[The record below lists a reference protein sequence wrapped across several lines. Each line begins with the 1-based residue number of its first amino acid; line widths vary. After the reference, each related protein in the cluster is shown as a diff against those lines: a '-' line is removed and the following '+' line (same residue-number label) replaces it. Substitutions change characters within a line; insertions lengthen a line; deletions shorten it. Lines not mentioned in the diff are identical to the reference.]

1 MKLVEQ
7 TYINQDHP
15 LFKTVDHLCFL
26 SKNVYNVINYRI
38 RQNYFEN
45 GKWLSWI
52 DVIKQ
57 LASENQVDYRSLPA
71 KVSQNIG
78 KFVGQNYQSFFA
90 LCKKVDNH
98 VGLPH
103 YLNKQGRFV
112 LEFNPQTISKPKC
125 VDGKYVYIVCT
136 KTLHLTIISKHDNIR
151 EIRFI
156 PKGIGYMQE
165 CIYEKPTIEYVNNN
179 RYASI
184 DLGLNNLM
192 TVVNNLGK
200 PSLIINGKPLKSI
213 NQFYNKKMALFQR
226 LLSKNNQ
233 YLSKNIKR
241 LGMKRYF
248 KLKHY
253 CHTAT
258 TYLVNYLVSM
268 SISNLVI
275 GNNKHWKQNIQIGKH
290 NNQHFVFIPYQML
303 IKQLMYKC
311 QLKGIK
317 TIITEE
323 SYTSKSS
330 FIDHDILPVY
340 GDTEVTFAGK
350 RVKRGLYRTKNGLK
364 INADINGAFN
374 ILRKII
380 GDNIYDQQHDCFNV
394 RKVTCV
400 A

>member
-7 TYINQDHP
+7 TFINPNHP
-15 LFKTVDHLCFL
+15 LFETIDHLCFL

-38 RQNYFEN
+38 RQNYFKN

-52 DVIKQ
+52 DVVKL
-57 LASENQVDYRSLPA
+57 LANENQIDYRSLPA
-71 KVSQNIG
+71 KISQNIG

-90 LCKKVDNH
+90 LRKKTDNH

-103 YLNKQGRFV
+103 YLDKQGRFV
-112 LEFNPQTISKPKC
+112 IEFNPQTISKPKC
-125 VDGKYVYIVCT
+125 VDDKYVYIICAR
-136 KTLHLTIISKHDNIR
+136 TLHLTIISKHNNVQ

-156 PKGIGYMQE
+156 PKGVGYMQE
-165 CIYEKPTIEYVNNN
+165 CIYSKPTIEYVNNN

-192 TVVNNLGK
+192 TVVNNLGE

-213 NQFYNKKMALFQR
+213 NRFYNKKTALLQG
-226 LLSKNNQ
+226 LLSNNRHT
-233 YLSKNIKR
+233 SKCIKC

-253 CHTAT
+253 CHAAT

-268 SISNLVI
+268 SISNLII
-275 GNNKHWKQNIQIGKH
+275 GNNKHWKQNIQMGKRG
-290 NNQHFVFIPYQML
+290 NQRFVFIPYRML
-303 IKQLMYKC
+303 IQQLAYKC

-317 TIITEE
+317 TIMTEE

-330 FIDHDILPVY
+330 FIDHDILPTY
-340 GDTEVTFAGK
+340 GDAKVTFAGK
-350 RVKRGLYRTKNGLK
+350 RVKRGLYKTKDGHK
-364 INADINGAFN
+364 INADVNGAFN
-374 ILRKII
+374 ILRKVI
-380 GDNIYDQQHDCFNV
+380 GNDIYNQPYDCFNTS
-394 RKVTCV
+394 KVTCV